1 MPTIGTPMV
10 KPAVT
15 SAQVTIP
22 AGGSLSNSV
31 NLTAGSMVML
41 LSPSDWTPAD
51 LTFRVSQDN
60 VTFYSLYD
68 NTGREVVRPMGA
80 NRAVPVDSSLTASAL
95 YVQLFSGQR
104 QNPVEQSAAR
114 VFTVLIQ

>member
-1 MPTIGTPMV
+1 MPTIGTPAV

-15 SAQVTIP
+15 SATATIP

-31 NLTAGSMVML
+31 DLTVGSMVML
-41 LSPSDWTPAD
+41 FTPSDWTPAD
-51 LTFRVSQDN
+51 LSFRVSEDN

-68 NTGREVVRPMGA
+68 VTGREVLRPMGA
-80 NRAVPVDSSLTASAL
+80 NRAVPVDSSLTAAAL

-104 QNPVEQSAAR
+104 QNPVEQEAVR
-114 VFTVLIQ
+114 VFTVIIQ